1 MLAKIKNAKQLAS
14 AQKEINMHELGMTI
28 AKKTVVTAIEK
39 TLAILAYI
47 HGDKKSFDADIESTI
62 RKYADKRIFN
72 NPDDK
77 ADKKLYMASRVRC
90 SSDKKGVL
98 TTKRGDAE
106 NRTRKTQ
113 THKNA
118 EQLINDSCKY
128 GIDWR
133 NLEYSKLKQ
142 KVQLAKKEADKVK
155 EHKERLKSCSKTLD
169 SFYNSKI
176 IDEALSLVDQ
186 LDVELSRLLT
196 KQSKATR
203 EFRKNLPEVKTA

>member
-1 MLAKIKNAKQLAS
+1 MLKIKNDKQLSS

-28 AKKTVVTAIEK
+28 AKATKATAIEM

-62 RKYADKRIFN
+62 RKYADKRMFT
-72 NPDDK
+72 NPDNK
-77 ADKKLYMASRVRC
+77 ADKKLYMASRTRC
-90 SSDKKGVL
+90 SSDKKGVK

-113 THKNA
+113 THKNGEKLVNNA
-118 EQLINDSCKY
+118 CKY

-133 NLEYSKLKQ
+133 GLEPAKLKQ
-142 KVQLAKKEADKVK
+142 KIKIAKESADKVK
-155 EHKERLKSCSKTLD
+155 AHKEETKSINKILD
-169 SFYNSKI
+169 SLYNSKV
-176 IDEALSLVDQ
+176 IDEALVILIQ
-186 LDVELSRLLT
+186 TANELSKLQT

-203 EFRKNLPEVKTA
+203 EFRNNLPEAKTA

>member
-1 MLAKIKNAKQLAS
+1 MLKIKNAKQLAS

-28 AKKTVVTAIEK
+28 AKATVGTAIDM
-39 TLAILAYI
+39 TLAILAFI

-62 RKYADKRIFN
+62 RKYADKRIFT
-72 NPDDK
+72 NPDNK
-77 ADKKLYMASRVRC
+77 ADKKLYMASRTRC
-90 SSDKKGVL
+90 SSDKKGVK

-155 EHKERLKSCSKTLD
+155 EHKEELKSCSKTLE
-169 SFYNSKI
+169 SFYNSEV
-176 IDEALSLVDQ
+176 IDEALLLVQ
-186 LDVELSRLLT
+186 ELNNGLSRLLT

-203 EFRKNLPEVKTA
+203 KFRKNLPEAKTA

>member
-1 MLAKIKNAKQLAS
+1 MLKIKNDKQLSS

-28 AKKTVVTAIEK
+28 AKATVATAIEK

-47 HGDKKSFDADIESTI
+47 HGDKKAFDADIESTI
-62 RKYADKRIFN
+62 RKYADKRIFT
-72 NPDDK
+72 NPDNK
-77 ADKKLYMASRVRC
+77 ADKKLYMASRTRC
-90 SSDKKGVL
+90 SSDKKGVK

-155 EHKERLKSCSKTLD
+155 EHKEELKSCSKILE
-169 SFYNSKI
+169 SLYNSKI
-176 IDEALSLVDQ
+176 IDEALPLVQQ
-186 LDVELSRLLT
+186 LANELSKLQV

-203 EFRKNLPEVKTA
+203 DFRKNLPEVKTA

>member
-1 MLAKIKNAKQLAS
+1 MLKIKNDKQLSS

-28 AKKTVVTAIEK
+28 AKATVGTAIEM
-39 TLAILAYI
+39 TLAILAFI
-47 HGDKKSFDADIESTI
+47 HGDKKAFDADIESTI
-62 RKYADKRIFN
+62 RKYADKKIFA
-72 NPDDK
+72 NPDNKD
-77 ADKKLYMASRVRC
+77 DKKLYMASRIRC
-90 SSDKKGVL
+90 SSDKKDVK

-118 EQLINDSCKY
+118 EQLVNDSCKY

-155 EHKERLKSCSKTLD
+155 EHKEELKSCSKTLE

-176 IDEALSLVDQ
+176 IDEALPLIQQ
-186 LDVELSRLLT
+186 LNTELSRLLT